1 MLQGHVLG
9 FYFDRPVVRNPW
21 HPVIPPKVSCLVGM
35 FFGGPVIPSELTRCL
50 WKDGFFREKRSICP
64 FSAWFLDFFD
74 DKLAQWPVEIYSAK
88 RVAGAPAL
96 LRGPSWTK
104 PPSEPTLP
112 FGMWQGKVPKM
123 SLELQIRKLLSL
135 GSSRL
140 WVVNLGGFV

>member
-9 FYFDRPVVRNPW
+9 FYLDRPVVRNPW

-50 WKDGFFREKRSICP
+50 WKDVFSREKRSICP
-64 FSAWFLDFFD
+64 FSAWFLDFF
-74 DKLAQWPVEIYSAK
+74 LWPTCAMACGNLLSK
-88 RVAGAPAL
+88 TCSRCPAL

-123 SLELQIRKLLSL
+123 SLELQIGKLLSL